1 MKKVKKVWALLAFF
15 SVLVYNTNAQLA
27 MTRSVFNSAFVP
39 VNSGSGGGTL
49 STAIGDD
56 VFQSGIPIGFTFNYF
71 GNAYTTISS
80 SSNGW
85 ISFFTPTSSQASNL
99 NLTTTTGSLIVGPWW
114 DDLRTDSAVYITQGV
129 PGSQVFT
136 YQWYAKS
143 YYTGATQQ
151 LRFQVKLYEGTD
163 VIEFLYGAI
172 IAGTTNI
179 DESASIGLKTPGS
192 GNGNYIDAFT
202 GSSFVST
209 AFLNSST
216 KWPVRNYRFTPGVP
230 VALSGGIYN
239 VGNSQTYP
247 NIQEA
252 IADVN
257 HRGITG
263 PVTLALT
270 QSVYDLNTVNG
281 NNYFP
286 VFFGPVNGASTTNTI
301 SLEPASATSTLI
313 YDGAI
318 GGSASNAV
326 STSAFGTTNEP
337 IIGLVGSRF
346 INLNNLFLTTSLTT
360 GSLIDRGIA
369 FINQSAAAGTQ
380 SCSVRNVTVSLN
392 RSNTSS
398 IGFETRTATTPTIAS
413 GANSF
418 NSFLNISISNV
429 YNGFLLSGTAAF
441 PDLSNVISTTSPT
454 LFNAIGS
461 PTANDIGNGTS
472 TAYGIQALNQ
482 SGVNISNNIVQNVSV
497 NGSILSD
504 GIFLNALQGISSVY
518 NNKVLNI
525 RNLSASATS
534 GVTGIRSNI
543 ATTGTHQIR
552 VYNNFISGINSNYTG
567 AASATRQL
575 KGIFVQSAG
584 GGAAT
589 QTINI
594 DFNNVSIDGSLNPNI
609 SSSCYEI
616 GTTSGPVIHTR
627 NNVFANFTGAQTAP
641 ASHYTWRST
650 SATLVGNTGSVSD
663 YNDLYVA
670 NATQG
675 FVGQGNTT
683 DYATLVNWQ
692 IAMTQDANSISCDPQ
707 FFNNVTD
714 LHVAGICLNSA
725 ANSSNISWVTNDI
738 DNAPRSITPDIG
750 ADEFDLCT
758 SVTAGNINPSS
769 YTICQGQSVNLNSIG
784 ASSAGGTQYSWLTSS
799 SFNGP
804 YNPVTVGSG
813 SNTTS
818 YNTGTLNAG
827 TYYFVHESICVP
839 ASLSALSNTVTV
851 TVNSLPT
858 INVIASNT
866 LFCSP
871 SVNPISLT
879 ASGAVNYTWSPA
891 ASLSSSVGANVNSTP
906 SVTTTYTTIGADVN
920 GCVASTT
927 TEIQVSFSPFI
938 VSAVASPS
946 VLCTTGNSQLN
957 VTGYGTGLVNTY
969 AFTPTT
975 GSALMP
981 ITIATTVVPSSV
993 DDTPMA
999 APANIG
1005 FTFNYNGVNYT
1016 QFTASPDGWV
1026 MLGGAI
1032 GVNQFSNLVA
1042 STTNIPKLY
1051 PYWDDLATGTTGYVR
1066 TSLIGTAPTRTFVIE
1081 WFVTIP
1087 RATTGP
1093 ANSTFQALL
1102 HEATGEV
1109 EFRYGTMG
1117 SASMSASSGLT
1128 GGATNFNCVTITG
1141 PTNSTITANNANAV
1155 QPASGVSYLFTP
1167 PTPTYSWSPATFLSS
1182 TTINNPL
1189 VNNINTTTN
1198 YSVELT
1204 SNGCSNTST
1213 VDVTIAT
1220 PSVTAISSN
1229 SAICLGNTATLTAS
1243 GMNTYT
1249 WNPGPLNTAIITVT
1263 PNSTTIF
1270 TVDAT
1275 DVNNCTASETI
1286 TLIVN
1291 PNPTIS
1297 ITGNTTVC
1305 LGGTITLTANGADT
1319 YTWNTSSNS
1328 SSISVS
1334 PTALTI
1340 YSVTGTSSLTGCE
1353 SNSTHTLNILPL
1365 PTVSITSPTTTIC
1378 AGNSVLLTGNGANT
1392 YSWSTSAVINSIT
1405 VSPSVTTT
1413 YTLYG
1418 VDANLCENSSTI
1430 NITVNALPN
1439 VSLTAAT
1446 NTACVNSGTILLTG
1460 SPSGGVFSGP
1470 NVTGNTLNPTATGTF
1485 SPVYSY
1491 TNVTTGCSNT
1501 ASTSIVVSSCV
1512 GLNSVTGN
1520 GGILNIYPNPNTGNF
1535 TIETTNVNEML
1546 IEIMDLTGRVVY
1558 KTISTLSSTNIN
1570 FQEFANGVYSLK
1582 ITSGN
1587 NTETIKLI
1595 KQ

>member
-1 MKKVKKVWALLAFF
+1 MKTKIILLFVVF
-15 SVLVYNTNAQLA
+15 SSFCYAQLP
-27 MTRSVFNSAFVP
+27 MTRTVFSSAFVP

-49 STAIGDD
+49 STAFGDD
-56 VFQSGIPIGFTFNYF
+56 VFQANIPIGFTFNYF
-71 GNAYTTISS
+71 GNAYTTIAS

-85 ISFFTPTSSQASNL
+85 IAFFAPTSSQASNL
-99 NLTTTTGSLIVGPWW
+99 NLTTATGSLIVGPWW
-114 DDLRTDSAVYITQGV
+114 DDLTTDSAVYITQGV

-143 YYTGATQQ
+143 YFTGSTQQ

-163 VIEFLYGAI
+163 VIEFLYGTNLP
-172 IAGTTNI
+172 GTSSAS
-179 DESASIGLKTPGS
+179 ESASIGLKAPNS

-209 AFLNSST
+209 AFLNSPA

-230 VALSGGIYN
+230 SAISGGTYN
-239 VGNSQTYP
+239 VGISQTYP

-270 QSVYDLNTVNG
+270 QSVYDLNTLNG

-286 VFFGPVNGASTTNTI
+286 VFFGPVNGASSTNII
-301 SLEPASATSTLI
+301 SLQPASATSTLF
-313 YDGAI
+313 YDGAVS
-318 GGSASNAV
+318 GNASNAV
-326 STSAFGTTNEP
+326 STTAFGTTNEP
-337 IIGLVGSRF
+337 IIGMVGASYVNISNLV
-346 INLNNLFLTTSLTT
+346 LTTTLTT
-360 GSLIDRGIA
+360 GSNIDRGVA
-369 FINQSAAAGTQ
+369 MINQSAALGTQ
-380 SCSVRNVTVSLN
+380 NCSVSNVTVALN

-398 IGFETRTATTPTIAS
+398 IGIETRIPTTPTIS
-413 GANSF
+413 TGANSN
-418 NSFLNISISNV
+418 NSFIDIQIANV
-429 YNGFLLSGTAAF
+429 YSGILLSGNATF
-441 PDLSNVISTTSPT
+441 PDLNNIISTSSPT

-461 PTANDIGNGTS
+461 NNANDIGNGTS

-504 GIFLNALQGISSVY
+504 GIFLNALQGVSSVY

-525 RNLSASATS
+525 RNISATATS
-534 GVTGIRSNI
+534 GVTGIRANI
-543 ATTGTHQIR
+543 ATTGTHQLR
-552 VYNNFISGINSNYTG
+552 VYNNFVSGINSNYTG
-567 AASATRQL
+567 ASSATRQL

-584 GGAAT
+584 GGATT

-594 DFNNVSIDGSLNPNI
+594 DFNNVSIDGSLSPNI

-616 GTTSGPVIHTR
+616 GTGTGPVINTR
-627 NNVFANFTGAQTAP
+627 NNVFANFTGTQIAP
-641 ASHYTWRST
+641 AIHLAWRST
-650 SATLVGNTGSVSD
+650 GVTSIGNTGSSSN
-663 YNDLYVA
+663 YNDLYIA
-670 NATQG
+670 NTNQG
-675 FVGQGNTT
+675 FIGQGNTT
-683 DYATLVNWQ
+683 NYATLANWQ
-692 IAMTQDANSISCDPQ
+692 TAMTQDANSLNCDPQ
-707 FFNNVTD
+707 FVNPLND
-714 LHVAGICLNSA
+714 LHVTGICLNGA
-725 ANSSNISWVTNDI
+725 ADLTNSPWITTDI
-738 DNAPRSITPDIG
+738 DNSLRSATPDIG

-758 SVTAGNINPSS
+758 SVAAGNISPSS
-769 YTICQGQSVNLNSIG
+769 YTVCQGQSLTLNSIG
-784 ASSAGGTQYSWLTSS
+784 ASSTGGTQYTWLTST

-813 SNTTS
+813 SNSTS
-818 YNTGTLNAG
+818 YNTGTLSAG
-827 TYYFVHESICVP
+827 TYYFVHETTCVP
-839 ASLSALSNTVTV
+839 ASLSAQSNTVTV
-851 TVNSLPT
+851 TVNSSPT
-858 INVIASNT
+858 INIIASNT

-871 SVNPISLT
+871 SINPINLT
-879 ASGAVNYTWSPA
+879 ASGAINYTWSPA

-906 SVTTTYTTIGADVN
+906 SVATTYTAIGEDAN

-946 VLCTTGNSQLN
+946 VLCATGNSQLN
-957 VTGYGTGLVNTY
+957 VMGYGTGLVNTY
-969 AFTPTT
+969 AFTPST
-975 GSALMP
+975 GSALIP
-981 ITIATTVVPSSV
+981 ITITTTVVPSSV

-1026 MLGGAI
+1026 MLGSTI

-1087 RATTGP
+1087 RNTTGP

-1102 HEATGEV
+1102 HEATGDV

-1117 SASMSASSGLT
+1117 SSSMSASSGLT

-1182 TTINNPL
+1182 TSINNPL

-1249 WNPGPLNTAIITVT
+1249 WNPGPLNTAAITVT
-1263 PNSTTIF
+1263 PNSTTVF
-1270 TVDAT
+1270 TIDAT

-1305 LGGTITLTANGADT
+1305 LGGTVTLTANGADT
-1319 YTWNTSSNS
+1319 YTWNTSSNN

-1334 PTALTI
+1334 PTTLTI
-1340 YSVTGTSSLTGCE
+1340 YTVTGTSSLTGCE
-1353 SNSTHTLNILPL
+1353 NNSTHTLNILSL
-1365 PTVSITSPTTTIC
+1365 PTVSIVSSTNTIC
-1378 AGNSVLLTGNGANT
+1378 EGSSVLLTGNGANT
-1392 YSWSTSAVINSIT
+1392 YSWSTSAVINSISVSPT
-1405 VSPSVTTT
+1405 VSTT
-1413 YTLYG
+1413 YTVYG

-1430 NITVNALPN
+1430 AINVNALPN
-1439 VSLTAAT
+1439 VSLTAAST
-1446 NTACVNSGTILLTG
+1446 TACVNSGTILLTG
-1460 SPSGGVFSGP
+1460 TPSGGVFSGP
-1470 NVTGNTLNPTATGTF
+1470 NVTGNSLNPTATGTF
-1485 SPVYSY
+1485 SPVYSF
-1491 TNVTTGCSNT
+1491 TNSTTGCSNT
-1501 ASTSIVVSSCV
+1501 ASVSIVVSNC
-1512 GLNSVTGN
+1512 TGIDAIVSN
-1520 GGILNIYPNPNTGNF
+1520 ASALKIFPNPNNGMF
-1535 TIETTNVNEML
+1535 TIETGNVNNKF
-1546 IEIMDLTGRVVY
+1546 IEITDLTGRVVY
-1558 KTISTLSSTNIN
+1558 TTNSDLDSININ
-1570 FQEFANGVYSLK
+1570 INEFANGVYSLK
-1582 ITSGN
+1582 ITSGSN
-1587 NTETIKLI
+1587 SEIIKLI